1 MSILCTSDGTST
13 YSVLL
18 SLEDSGA
25 ADAKLS
31 ALEPPGGRTELW
43 VAAGTSLSPL
53 SMGLS
58 TQERKLYL
66 PVAAAE
72 LQHTA
77 KCFPSYLAGIS
88 RITRVKSGIGFF
100 LTKRHIA
107 LYF

>member
-31 ALEPPGGRTELW
+31 ALELW
-43 VAAGTSLSPL
+43 VGAGTSLSPL

-88 RITRVKSGIGFF
+88 RITRVKSGIK
-100 LTKRHIA
+100 KRHIA